1 MKRLCLSFLFLLS
14 ILSSYACYSEY
25 PSKVTKIDGIVYAYD
40 EDLCEWYVA
49 GFEQDQDSVVLK
61 HKVTIDGKIVN
72 VKLINVWR
80 TECIKAPG
88 SPRVLVIDKGFEEIS
103 YLALPRLEKLY
114 IPRTIIRTHERCVS
128 ISANISSDNLKEI
141 IVDKRNK
148 NLKSVDGVLFSK
160 DGKILLLY
168 PSKKECEEYTIPSE
182 TQSIICGA
190 FAGCELKKFYYSK
203 SKKNITD
210 YDYWEMGDNE
220 SIIDCM
226 GFDVS
231 PTKFIGK

>member
-40 EDLCEWYVA
+40 EALCEWYVA

-61 HKVTIDGKIVN
+61 HKVTIDGKMVN

-80 TECIKAPG
+80 TEFIKAPG

-103 YLALPRLEKLY
+103 HLTLPRLEKLY
-114 IPRTIIRTHERCVS
+114 IPRTIIRTHEGCVS

-168 PSKKECEEYTIPSE
+168 PSKKECEEYTIPSK
-182 TQSIICGA
+182 TLSITCGA
-190 FAGCELKKFYYSK
+190 FAGCELKKLYYSK

-220 SIIDCM
+220 SIIECM

-231 PTKFIGK
+231 TTKFIGK